1 MKIWC
6 AYSSK
11 VFDAAG
17 FRTWLIAAPSSTIRV
32 VTGVSVLVLEIS
44 SKHVMRSILIPVKR
58 FPPPDSAGGHV
69 WFSWQNNSSI
79 SSIPRLAADVQAC
92 EEILVILGGGVADLC
107 SGFLEL
113 MCWTPSACYDVYWV
127 IHCLCSIQQTLS
139 GESLEVLLAN
149 LLIIHHGLH
158 GRRTCNVLWIMND

>member
-1 MKIWC
+1 MCVLFKGLWC
-6 AYSSK
+6 SRLPHLADSCSIKHYTGSDRSLCLS
-11 VFDAAG
+11 VGDFFQTCDEINLDTSEEVSTTG
-17 FRTWLIAAPSSTIRV
+17 QCRRTY
-32 VTGVSVLVLEIS
+32 
-44 SKHVMRSILIPVKR
+44 
-58 FPPPDSAGGHV
+58 V

-158 GRRTCNVLWIMND
+158 GRRTCNVLWIMYD